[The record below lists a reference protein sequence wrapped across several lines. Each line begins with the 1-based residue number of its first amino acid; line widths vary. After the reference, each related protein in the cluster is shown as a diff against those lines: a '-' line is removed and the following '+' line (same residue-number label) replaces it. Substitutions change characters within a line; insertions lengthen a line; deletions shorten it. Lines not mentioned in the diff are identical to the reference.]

1 MVIQKLPQY
10 YHKLCVPFRSLRYE
24 TLTEKAWEGYR
35 DDRVY
40 LKQSN
45 WMSSKFS
52 SWTKPVCGCRWQA
65 ANIFC
70 VLVVLLH
77 DEGMIELLISKL

>member
-45 WMSSKFS
+45 
-52 SWTKPVCGCRWQA
+52 
-65 ANIFC
+65 
-70 VLVVLLH
+70 
-77 DEGMIELLISKL
+77 